1 VKTKRI
7 DHVVVATPDAAGAAA
22 TFRSHFDLAD
32 GTPMPGGAPTLKIG
46 GARIAFVTPAAGTT
60 LAAALA
66 SGGEG
71 MAVVCLEVAGLAEA
85 EASLRKAGVGFT
97 PETIAGR
104 PALVVDPAAAHGVRL
119 TLIEGAT
126 P

>member
-1 VKTKRI
+1 MRTKRI

-22 TFRSHFDLAD
+22 TFRGHFALAD
-32 GTPMPGGAPTLKIG
+32 GSPMPGGAPTLTIG
-46 GARIAFVTPAAGTT
+46 GARIAFVTPKAGTS

-66 SGGEG
+66 ASGEG
-71 MAVVCLEVAGLAEA
+71 MAVVCLEVAALAEA
-85 EASLRKAGVGFT
+85 EETLRTAGVGFT
-97 PETIAGR
+97 ADTVAGR

-126 P
+126 R